1 MLFRSAVLLRAAE
14 LSHYREKR
22 TRYEAERAQ
31 NKRIRHGIGLSIVMH
46 GGGFT
51 GSGEDNMGTTVRV
64 EFRDG
69 RFLVLASSVE
79 MGQGSATILPMVAAE
94 TLGVGLDR
102 VTAPPADTNYVP
114 NSGPTM
120 IEIGRAHV

>member
-1 MLFRSAVLLRAAE
+1 
-14 LSHYREKR
+14 
-22 TRYEAERAQ
+22 
-31 NKRIRHGIGLSIVMH
+31 
-46 GGGFT
+46 
-51 GSGEDNMGTTVRV
+51 MGTTVRV

-102 VTAPPADTNYVP
+102 VTAPPD
-114 NSGPTM
+114 SC
-120 IEIGRAHV
+120 GRA